1 MSSKCCVKFG
11 IIRRMIIDSHVHLIT
26 SGMIASAK
34 KSFDRLWP
42 GLMDRALT
50 GGKAIISRETVD
62 FLRGKGVRDL
72 ADIWL
77 KELDDNNIARACFL
91 PIRGESLAELDE
103 FISLGEGRFT
113 GYVMLGDPVKKASA
127 RALRKWLETGRF
139 RGLKLYP
146 CMDMVSAADKRLFP
160 LYEVAAEFKAPVLVH
175 FGVTHA
181 PASDYRYTNPLDL
194 KLPSKLFP
202 DTDFIIAHF
211 GAGFFR
217 EALMLGF
224 HSENIHL
231 DTSGTNNWRL
241 YLPQVMTLDEVFKRA
256 LEVYGPDK
264 ILFGTDSALNGK
276 AGYRTFVLK
285 EQTETLA
292 RLGVSDEDRLKIMGG
307 NTTRLFGL

>member
-1 MSSKCCVKFG
+1 
-11 IIRRMIIDSHVHLIT
+11 MIS
-26 SGMIASAK
+26 SAK

-50 GGKAIISRETVD
+50 GGKAIISGETLD
-62 FLRGKGVRDL
+62 FLRGKGVADL
-72 ADIWL
+72 ADIWIG
-77 KELDDNNIARACFL
+77 ELDRNNIARACFL
-91 PIRGESLAELDE
+91 PIRGESMSEMDE
-103 FISLGEGRFT
+103 FVSANTERFT
-113 GYVMLGDPVKKASA
+113 GYVMLEDPVNKTSA
-127 RALRKWLETGRF
+127 RTLRKWLKTGRF

-146 CMDMVSAADKRLFP
+146 CMDMVSVADKRLFP

-181 PASDYRYTNPLDL
+181 PVSDYRYTNPLDL

-202 DTDFIIAHF
+202 DTNFIIAHF

-217 EALMLGF
+217 EILMLGF
-224 HSENIHL
+224 HSDNIHL

-241 YLPQVMTLDEVFKRA
+241 FLPQVMTLDEIFKRT

-292 RLGVSDEDRLKIMGG
+292 RLGVSQEDQLKIMGH
-307 NTTRLFGL
+307 NTVRLFGL

>member
-1 MSSKCCVKFG
+1 MSSKCCAKFG
-11 IIRRMIIDSHVHLIT
+11 IIRHMIIDSHVHLIT
-26 SGMIASAK
+26 SGMIISAK

-50 GGKAIISRETVD
+50 GGKAIISRETIE
-62 FLRGKGVRDL
+62 FLRSKTLRDL

-77 KELDDNNIARACFL
+77 AELARHNVGRACFL
-91 PIRGESLAELDE
+91 PIRGESLGELDE
-103 FISLGEGRFT
+103 FISLDTEKFS
-113 GYVMLGDPVKKASA
+113 GYVMLDNPVKKTSA
-127 RALRKWLETGRF
+127 RTLRKWLETGRF

-146 CMDMVSAADKRLFP
+146 CMDMVCVADKRLFP

-181 PASDYRYTNPLDL
+181 PVSDYRYTNPLDL

-202 DTDFIIAHF
+202 DTNFIIAHF

-217 EALMLGF
+217 EILMLGF
-224 HSENIHL
+224 HSDNIHL

-241 YLPQVMTLDEVFKRA
+241 YLPQVMTLDEIFKRT

-292 RLGVSDEDRLKIMGG
+292 RLGVSEEDRLKIMGR
-307 NTTRLFGL
+307 NTARLFNL

>member
-1 MSSKCCVKFG
+1 
-11 IIRRMIIDSHVHLIT
+11 MIIDSHVHLIT
-26 SGMIASAK
+26 SGMIGSAK

-50 GGKAIISRETVD
+50 GGKAIISHETIE
-62 FLRGKGVRDL
+62 FLRGKSVRDL

-77 KELDDNNIARACFL
+77 DELALHNVGRACFL
-91 PIRGESLAELDE
+91 PIRGESLDELGE
-103 FISLGEGRFT
+103 FISLDTEKFT
-113 GYVMLGDPVKKASA
+113 GYVMLGNPVKKSA
-127 RALRKWLETGRF
+127 ALEFRKWLETGLF
-139 RGLKLYP
+139 RGLKIYP
-146 CMDMVSAADKRLFP
+146 CMDMVSVADKRLFP

-181 PASDYRYTNPLDL
+181 PVSDYRYTNPLDL

-241 YLPQVMTLDEVFKRA
+241 FLPQVMTLDEIFKRT

-276 AGYRTFVLK
+276 AGYRTYVIN
-285 EQTETLA
+285 EQAETLA
-292 RLGVSDEDRLKIMGG
+292 RIGVSEEDRLKIMGG
-307 NTTRLFGL
+307 NTARLFNL

>member
-1 MSSKCCVKFG
+1 
-11 IIRRMIIDSHVHLIT
+11 MIIDSHVHLIT
-26 SGMIASAK
+26 SGMIASARR
-34 KSFDRLWP
+34 SFDRLWP

-50 GGKAIISRETVD
+50 GGKAIISRETLD
-62 FLRGKGVRDL
+62 FLRGKTVRDL
-72 ADIWL
+72 ADIWGA
-77 KELDDNNIARACFL
+77 ELGQNNVGRACFL
-91 PIRGESLAELDE
+91 PIRGESLAELDD
-103 FISLGEGRFT
+103 FISLDTQRFS
-113 GYVMLGDPVKKASA
+113 GYVMLDNPVKKTSA

-160 LYEVAAEFKAPVLVH
+160 LYEIAAEFKAPVLVH

-181 PASDYRYTNPLDL
+181 PVSDYRYTNPLDL

-202 DTDFIIAHF
+202 DTSFIIAHF

-217 EALMLGF
+217 EALLLGF
-224 HSENIHL
+224 HSENIYL

-241 YLPQVMTLDEVFKRA
+241 FLPQVMPLEEIFKRT
-256 LEVYGPDK
+256 LEIYGPDK

-285 EQTETLA
+285 EQTEALS
-292 RLGVSDEDRLKIMGG
+292 RIDVSEDDRNKIMGG
-307 NTTRLFGL
+307 NAARLFNL

>member
-1 MSSKCCVKFG
+1 
-11 IIRRMIIDSHVHLIT
+11 
-26 SGMIASAK
+26 
-34 KSFDRLWP
+34 
-42 GLMDRALT
+42 MDRALT
-50 GGKAIISRETVD
+50 GGKAIISRETID
-62 FLRGKGVRDL
+62 FLRGKSVADL
-72 ADIWL
+72 ADIWID
-77 KELDDNNIARACFL
+77 ELDRNNIARACFL
-91 PIRGESLAELDE
+91 PIRGESMSEMDE
-103 FISLGEGRFT
+103 FISVNTERFA
-113 GYVMLGDPVKKASA
+113 GYVMLDDPVKKTSA
-127 RALRKWLETGRF
+127 RTLRKWLGTGRF

-146 CMDMVSAADKRLFP
+146 CMDMVCAADKRLFP

-181 PASDYRYTNPLDL
+181 PVSDYRYTNPLDL

-202 DTDFIIAHF
+202 DTNFIIAHF

-241 YLPQVMTLDEVFKRA
+241 FLPEVMTLDEIFKRS

-264 ILFGTDSALNGK
+264 ILFGTDSVLNGK

-285 EQTETLA
+285 EQTETLT
-292 RLGVSDEDRLKIMGG
+292 RLGVSEEDRLKIMGR
-307 NTTRLFGL
+307 NTTRLFKL